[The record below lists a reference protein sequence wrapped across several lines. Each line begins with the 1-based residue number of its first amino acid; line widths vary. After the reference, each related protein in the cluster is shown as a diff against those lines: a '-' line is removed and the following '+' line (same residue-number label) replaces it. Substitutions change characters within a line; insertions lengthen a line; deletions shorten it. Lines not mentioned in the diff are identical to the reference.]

1 MERKS
6 VSLEEQETSI
16 SLSPLD
22 KFAEVYSCEPT
33 VVKRLYKYA
42 EEHPDVCRITMD
54 DGYGVTCEMPKA
66 WIKYKPVAKRNVRF
80 SFLAGMNPTEAR
92 GLTSHSLF
100 HDQ

>member
-54 DGYGVTCEMPKA
+54 DGYGVTCEMPKE
-66 WIKYKPVAKRNVRF
+66 WIKYKPVAKRVMSEEQRAVTAAR
-80 SFLAGMNPTEAR
+80 LRAMAEAKKK
-92 GLTSHSLF
+92 
-100 HDQ
+100 Q